1 MAPPQTGFGINSK
14 VLSRSPRP
22 RESGDWRIKVK
33 YETAGPLSSVFTSP
47 EARVL
52 DQAFLVGNMKQTIP
66 MLEESTGLSFK
77 TVQKVLQ
84 RLSGKGFVAHAG
96 KIGNAQAYQFR
107 VENDLHEL
115 IEWATKYQFTRTD

>member
-1 MAPPQTGFGINSK
+1 MK
-14 VLSRSPRP
+14 VR
-22 RESGDWRIKVK
+22 
-33 YETAGPLSSVFTSP
+33 YEAAGPLSSVFSSP

-77 TVQKVLQ
+77 TVQRAIQ
-84 RLSGKGFVAHAG
+84 RLSGKGFVAPAG
-96 KIGNAQAYQFR
+96 KIGNARAYQFKVKNELR
-107 VENDLHEL
+107 EL

>member
-1 MAPPQTGFGINSK
+1 MKDN
-14 VLSRSPRP
+14 
-22 RESGDWRIKVK
+22 
-33 YETAGPLSSVFTSP
+33 YEPAGPLSSVFSSP

-84 RLSGKGFVAHAG
+84 RLSGKGLVVPAG
-96 KIGNAQAYQFR
+96 KIGNAQAYQFE
-107 VENDLHEL
+107 VENELREL
-115 IEWATKYQFTRTD
+115 IEWATKYQLTRTD

>member
-1 MAPPQTGFGINSK
+1 M
-14 VLSRSPRP
+14 
-22 RESGDWRIKVK
+22 
-33 YETAGPLSSVFTSP
+33 SSVFTSP
-47 EARVL
+47 EARIL

-84 RLSGKGFVAHAG
+84 RLSGKGFVAPGG

-107 VENDLHEL
+107 LEKELREL
-115 IEWATKYQFTRTD
+115 IEWATKYQFTGAD